1 MKYLY
6 HRNLVVKQ
14 QLLNCCLKKTTMMYN
29 SERSSLLHLQESLL
43 CVSSERMISTPLR

>member
-14 QLLNCCLKKTTMMYN
+14 QLLDCRLKKTTMMYN
-29 SERSSLLHLQESLL
+29 SKRSSLHLQESLL
-43 CVSSERMISTPLR
+43 FESSERIIRTPLR